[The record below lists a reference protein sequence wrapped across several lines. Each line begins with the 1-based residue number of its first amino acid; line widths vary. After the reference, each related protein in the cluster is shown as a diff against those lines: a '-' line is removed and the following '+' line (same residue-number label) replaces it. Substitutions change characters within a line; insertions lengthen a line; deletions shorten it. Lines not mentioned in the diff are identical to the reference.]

1 MRRLTMIAA
10 LLAAPLAAGAQVIDP
25 GMSREQVVERLGRPN
40 GERETGAFTY
50 LFFRNGCERTCGMSD
65 LVILENGGVV
75 DAIFRRAGRSFS
87 GSSSSPAGTRPEPT
101 NVMTGRL
108 RTAPAATQDEGAGMQ
123 PSDPGATPAQGGR
136 QGGLIFSRP
145 ATAAQRVTP
154 GSALQGT
161 AGAPPAAATGAPAP
175 AAARPDA
182 AVNAVPLAT
191 PPTVVPP
198 TVTPPT
204 GSVPAQGAAPAP
216 TNAPAS
222 NAGPAAPNPRA
233 PATTPPGAPS
243 PTRPD
248 SGSNPTPRT
257 P

>member
-25 GMSREQVVERLGRPN
+25 GMTREQVVERLGRPN

-87 GSSSSPAGTRPEPT
+87 GASSSPAGTQPEPT
-101 NVMTGRL
+101 NVTARP
-108 RTAPAATQDEGAGMQ
+108 RPAPAATQDAGAGLQ
-123 PSDPGATPAQGGR
+123 PSDPAAPPAQGGR

-154 GSALQGT
+154 GSAIQGT
-161 AGAPPAAATGAPAP
+161 AGAAPAATGTPAP
-175 AAARPDA
+175 AAAPPRPDA

-204 GSVPAQGAAPAP
+204 GSVPAQGAAPAS

-222 NAGPAAPNPRA
+222 SAGPAAPNPRA
-233 PATTPPGAPS
+233 PATAPPGAPS